1 MFTTGWRL
9 RLRLCHLFIGTVS
22 FVGKKLGREGALKFL
37 SGVLQLF
44 FTGFD
49 VVYGVGLMHRDNTL
63 LVNTAT
69 PNDAA
74 SCQVTVEDEEESVPL
89 VSKSMLSAT
98 PSKLAQKLGSH
109 LGDDTD
115 SKENFASI
123 QQLCKV
129 FTPKLAHSAYVTMCL
144 VLGQLNLR
152 RELYNTELVE
162 QITYSHDEA
171 IQALTEFPQPMHFAP
186 SCYSSDQSGYTSC
199 DSGDECDL
207 PNNLGPFI
215 NINKG

>member
-1 MFTTGWRL
+1 M
-9 RLRLCHLFIGTVS
+9 FIGTIS

-49 VVYGVGLMHRDNTL
+49 VVYGVGLVQRDNSL
-63 LVNTAT
+63 LVNTT
-69 PNDAA
+69 A
-74 SCQVTVEDEEESVPL
+74 SSEAPSLQVTVEDVEEPVAL

-98 PSKLAQKLGSH
+98 PSKLAQNLGSH

-115 SKENFASI
+115 SKENFAPI

-171 IQALTEFPQPMHFAP
+171 MQVLTEFPQPTHFAP

-199 DSGDECDL
+199 DSHDDCDFTM
-207 PNNLGPFI
+207 NNLGPFM

>member
-1 MFTTGWRL
+1 M
-9 RLRLCHLFIGTVS
+9 
-22 FVGKKLGREGALKFL
+22 GKKLGREGALKYL
-37 SGVLQLF
+37 TGVLQLF

-49 VVYGVGLMHRDNTL
+49 VVYGVGLIQQDNSL
-63 LVNTAT
+63 LVNVAT
-69 PNDAA
+69 TNEES
-74 SCQVTVEDEEESVPL
+74 SCQVTVEDVEESVPL
-89 VSKSMLSAT
+89 VSKALLTAT
-98 PSKLAQKLGSH
+98 PSKLAQNLGSH

-115 SKENFASI
+115 SKENFVPI

-129 FTPKLAHSAYVTMCL
+129 FTPKLAHSAYVKMCL

-171 IQALTEFPQPMHFAP
+171 LQVPMTFPQPTHFAP
-186 SCYSSDQSGYTSC
+186 SCHSSDQSGYTSC
-199 DSGDECDL
+199 DSGDECDDFAI
-207 PNNLGPFI
+207 NNLGPFM

>member
-1 MFTTGWRL
+1 
-9 RLRLCHLFIGTVS
+9 LFIGTIS

-37 SGVLQLF
+37 TGVLQMF

-49 VVYGVGLMHRDNTL
+49 VVYGVGLVQQDNSL
-63 LVNTAT
+63 LVNMAST
-69 PNDAA
+69 NEEESS
-74 SCQVTVEDEEESVPL
+74 SCQVTVEDVEESVPL
-89 VSKSMLSAT
+89 VSKALLSAT
-98 PSKLAQKLGSH
+98 PSKLAQNLRSH
-109 LGDDTD
+109 LADDTD
-115 SKENFASI
+115 SKENFLPI

-162 QITYSHDEA
+162 QITYNHDES
-171 IQALTEFPQPMHFAP
+171 IQIPTTFPQPTHFVPP
-186 SCYSSDQSGYTSC
+186 SSYSSDQSGYTSC
-199 DSGDECDL
+199 DSGDECDFAI
-207 PNNLGPFI
+207 NNLGPFM